1 MSNKHDIPECD
12 CCEPG
17 CPKCIAHLAAIE
29 DENAAALAIHQ
40 ENERAEALEADKLD
54 GRVDSDDGDEEDPNG
69 SRVRP

>member
-17 CPKCIAHLAAIE
+17 CPKCIAHLAAME

-40 ENERAEALEADKLD
+40 EDVRAEDEDAARLD
-54 GRVDSDDGDEEDPNG
+54 GSFDNDDGDEEDPYG
-69 SRVRP
+69 SRVLP